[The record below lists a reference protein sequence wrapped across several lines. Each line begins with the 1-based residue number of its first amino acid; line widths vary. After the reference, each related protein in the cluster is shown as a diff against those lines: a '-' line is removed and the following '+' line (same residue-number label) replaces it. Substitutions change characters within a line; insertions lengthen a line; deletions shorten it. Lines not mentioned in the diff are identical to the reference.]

1 VTLPGPTATVLK
13 LGTAQTLAWASTYYL
28 PAMLAAPIAR
38 DLGVPVPLVFAA
50 FSAALVISGVLG
62 PWAGRWIDRLGGR
75 PVLMA
80 SNGVFALGL
89 VLLAAAQGPW
99 GLFLAWAVLGVG
111 FGGGLYESA
120 FATLVRLYG
129 TAARDPITGITL
141 MAGLASTVGWPLS
154 TLFEAQLGWR
164 GACLAWAGLHLVLG
178 LPLNA
183 WLPKVPAAPAPAA
196 APATAPPAGAAP
208 LPAAMPLAGAEAGP
222 PPLAHPRRTA
232 AVLAFVFAVT
242 AFIATAMGAHLPTLL
257 QAAGCS
263 LPAAVAA
270 GALVG
275 PAQVAGR
282 LLEFGVLRRAHPLWS
297 ARAALLGH
305 PLAAAALGLGGSVAA
320 LPFAVL
326 HGLGNGILTITR
338 GTLPLALFGARG
350 YGERQ
355 GRLMLPARVA
365 GALAPVVFGLVLE
378 HSSAQALWLSGGL
391 GLAAFMAL
399 AALPA
404 PPPRPAA
411 G

>member
-1 VTLPGPTATVLK
+1 
-13 LGTAQTLAWASTYYL
+13 
-28 PAMLAAPIAR
+28 
-38 DLGVPVPLVFAA
+38 VF
-50 FSAALVISGVLG
+50 V
-62 PWAGRWIDRLGGR
+62 AGL
-75 PVLMA
+75 L
-80 SNGVFALGL
+80 
-89 VLLAAAQGPW
+89 LLATAQGPW
-99 GLFLAWAVLGVG
+99 SLFAAWAVLGVG
-111 FGGGLYESA
+111 FSAGLYEAA
-120 FATLVRLYG
+120 FAALVRLYG
-129 TAARDPITGITL
+129 SQARNPITGITL

-154 TLFEAQLGWR
+154 TLFEAQFGWR
-164 GACLAWAGLHLVLG
+164 GACLCWAALQLLLG

-183 WLPKVPAAPAPAA
+183 WLPRYKAADADADAGAGAAAA
-196 APATAPPAGAAP
+196 APGVAPPA
-208 LPAAMPLAGAEAGP
+208 AEDEP

-232 AVLAFVFAVT
+232 AALAFVFAVVS
-242 AFIATAMGAHLPTLL
+242 FVSTAMAAHLPTLL

-263 LPAAVAA
+263 LAAAVAA

-275 PAQVAGR
+275 PSQVAGR

-305 PLAAAALGLGGSVAA
+305 PLAAAALGLGGAVGA

-365 GALAPVVFGLVLE
+365 GALAPVVFGLALE
-378 HSSAQALWLSGGL
+378 RLGVWSLWLSGAL
-391 GLAAFMAL
+391 GLAAFSAL
-399 AALPA
+399 ALLPV
-404 PPPRPAA
+404 PRRKPDA